1 MNPLAP
7 RVSIGM
13 PVYNGA
19 RYIKEAIDSLLTQT
33 YADFELIISDNASTD
48 STPDIIK
55 EYAQKDHRIRYYR
68 NEKNLGLSANLNRV
82 YELACGEYFM
92 VAHHDDVRAPEYLE
106 RCLEILNNDSDS
118 VVCYTKTQDID
129 ESGNHVDRTDPP
141 LKIDAS
147 GSLERFRDL
156 IRMDHICE
164 PDFGL
169 MRVSFLRRTKLYG
182 DYADS
187 DRVLLAELGLYGKL
201 HQIPETLFYRR
212 VHSLQSTEKYPDRQ
226 SRTGLFN
233 PAKIGKIVFPHFREF
248 VEYLSV
254 VNRVPLPWCER
265 LGCYWELAKWLKVN
279 RRRLKSDL
287 IYAFIQ
293 VVRPVYRTL
302 VPRKP
307 IEAQN

>member
-1 MNPLAP
+1 MKQSVP

-13 PVYNGA
+13 PVYNGE
-19 RYIKEAIDSLLTQT
+19 RYLKTALDSLLRQT
-33 YADFELIISDNASTD
+33 YTDFELIISDNASFD
-48 STPDIIK
+48 STPEIIT
-55 EYAQKDHRIRYYR
+55 EYAKKDCRLRYYR

-82 YELACGEYFM
+82 YELARGEYFM
-92 VAHHDDVRAPEYLE
+92 VAHHDDVRAPECLE
-106 RCLEILNNDSDS
+106 RCLEILDNDPAI

-129 ESGNHVDRTDPP
+129 ETGNSLDRIDPP

-169 MRVSFLRRTKLYG
+169 MRMSYLRRTKLHG

-187 DRVLLAELGLYGKL
+187 DRVLLAELGLYGKF
-201 HQIPETLFYRR
+201 HQISEMLFYRR
-212 VHSLQSTEKYPDRQ
+212 AHSLQSTEKYQDRQ

-248 VEYLSV
+248 VEYLHV
-254 VNRVPLPWCER
+254 IKRVPLPWHER
-265 LGCYWELAKWLKVN
+265 LGCYWEMAKWIKTN
-279 RRRLKSDL
+279 RKRLTYDL
-287 IYAFIQ
+287 LYACKE
-293 VVRPVYRTL
+293 VVRPVYRAL
-302 VPRKP
+302 VP
-307 IEAQN
+307 AN